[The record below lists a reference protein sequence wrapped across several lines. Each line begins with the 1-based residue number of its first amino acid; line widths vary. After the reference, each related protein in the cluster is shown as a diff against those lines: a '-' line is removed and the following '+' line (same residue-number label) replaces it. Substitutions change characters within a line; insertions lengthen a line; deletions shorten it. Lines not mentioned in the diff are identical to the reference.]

1 LKKKENSM
9 SEQSLKD
16 FRLRVD
22 AMKALITELDQ
33 TILNPEARDHFL
45 SFPKGNLREAEAF
58 LADAN
63 NHTVGIAG
71 PALALAE
78 TRLVQV
84 KKLVEKYG
92 RNIHFAG

>member
-1 LKKKENSM
+1 M

-33 TILNPEARDHFL
+33 AILNPEARDHFL
-45 SFPKGNLREAEAF
+45 SFPKSNLREAEAF

-78 TRLVQV
+78 ARLVQV

-92 RNIHFAG
+92 RNIHFGG

>member
-1 LKKKENSM
+1 M

-16 FRLRVD
+16 FQQRVD
-22 AMKALITELDQ
+22 AMKILITELDQ
-33 TILNPEARDHFL
+33 AILNPETRDHFL
-45 SFPKGNLREAEAF
+45 SFPKSSLREAQAF

-63 NHTVGIAG
+63 NHTVGVAG

-92 RNIHFAG
+92 RNIHFGG